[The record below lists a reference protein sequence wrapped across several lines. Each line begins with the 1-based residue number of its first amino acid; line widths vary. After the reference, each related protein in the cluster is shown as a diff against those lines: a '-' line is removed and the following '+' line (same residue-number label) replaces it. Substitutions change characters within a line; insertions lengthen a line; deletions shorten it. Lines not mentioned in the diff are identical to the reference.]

1 MKIFILIDSMLSN
14 FLKVIP
20 KFGFAKEVAKTTTAS
35 GSAANLTYYK
45 DGQLVN
51 RTQIVLKKK

>member
-1 MKIFILIDSMLSN
+1 MLSN

-20 KFGFAKEVAKTTTAS
+20 KFGFAKEVAKAGAAS
-35 GSAANLTYYK
+35 GSDSNLTYYK
-45 DGQLVN
+45 EGKLVN